1 MVVSKS
7 CWPLRYALTDDRLA
21 PAAAVAAAVDVLL
34 PRGLKLQRTSP
45 PLSAVL
51 LTLLLAAPLNR
62 KSLVDDVVL
71 ILCWGAGHGS
81 SVLDRNAAGAVV
93 AKDPAGAA

>member
-7 CWPLRYALTDDRLA
+7 CWPLRYALTEDRLA
-21 PAAAVAAAVDVLL
+21 PAAVVAAAVGVLL
-34 PRGLKLQRTSP
+34 PHGMKLQRTSP

-51 LTLLLAAPLNR
+51 LMLLLAAQLDR
-62 KSLVDDVVL
+62 KSLLEDGVL
-71 ILCWGAGHGS
+71 TLCWGAGQGS

-93 AKDPAGAA
+93 AKGPAGTA